1 MLGRSAPK
9 ERDASRILAQNAM
22 GVNLLILGIKLSFE
36 FHSFLASD
44 KHGSELLCVG
54 PNELVR
60 QASFLSPRL
69 GQNLPHLPAKA
80 IVTNEIVKSGRF
92 AQRTCGGFFHTAVL
106 MAKYLLVKGGALRLA
121 YQSRREPSGSRIT
134 QWLVV

>member
-1 MLGRSAPK
+1 MISTETNCFVLGRTNWFGKHPSYHPGSA
-9 ERDASRILAQNAM
+9 RISRT
-22 GVNLLILGIKLSFE
+22 F
-36 FHSFLASD
+36 
-44 KHGSELLCVG
+44 
-54 PNELVR
+54 R
-60 QASFLSPRL
+60 
-69 GQNLPHLPAKA
+69 AKA

-121 YQSRREPSGSRIT
+121 YQSRREPLGIRIT